1 MRSHTVTK
9 STPEWVLHEVSG
21 GRQRKGWGKDEDGE
35 ALTPRC
41 KTEEGTKKKKNQPVI
56 KMNSI
61 LMQLILKSKLKLS
74 PKIHEE
80 QTFTILNKDRIKL
93 WQV

>member
-1 MRSHTVTK
+1 MKYLEEGKGRA
-9 STPEWVLHEVSG
+9 G
-21 GRQRKGWGKDEDGE
+21 GRMRTVRHSPPGVKLKR
-35 ALTPRC
+35 AP
-41 KTEEGTKKKKNQPVI
+41 KKKKNQPVI

-93 WQV
+93 

>member
-1 MRSHTVTK
+1 
-9 STPEWVLHEVSG
+9 
-21 GRQRKGWGKDEDGE
+21 
-35 ALTPRC
+35 
-41 KTEEGTKKKKNQPVI
+41 
-56 KMNSI
+56 MNSI

>member
-41 KTEEGTKKKKNQPVI
+41 KTEEGTKKKKKINQ
-56 KMNSI
+56 
-61 LMQLILKSKLKLS
+61 
-74 PKIHEE
+74 
-80 QTFTILNKDRIKL
+80 
-93 WQV
+93 